1 MIAIIVAIDKNR
13 GIGNKGTMPW
23 KIKGELERFKS
34 LTTGNVVV
42 MGRRTFE
49 AIGKPLKN
57 RMNVIVSSTLD
68 INEENCIS
76 VRSLQEALEKYKNQD
91 IYISGGSQLYQEAL
105 AYAERLYITEIDME
119 AEVDTYFPEFNKEQY
134 HKQIEKEVQ
143 GEINYR
149 YCTYFKK

>member
-119 AEVDTYFPEFNKEQY
+119 AEVDTYFPEFDKEQY
-134 HKQIEKEVQ
+134 RKQIEKEVQ

-149 YCTYFKK
+149 YCTYIKK

>member
-57 RMNVIVSSTLD
+57 RMNVIVSSTLNID
-68 INEENCIS
+68 EENCIS
-76 VRSLQEALEKYKNQD
+76 VRSLQEALEKYKSQD

-119 AEVDTYFPEFNKEQY
+119 AEVDTYFPEFDKEQY

-149 YCTYFKK
+149 YCTYIKK